1 MAITKIQAGALPADV
16 ITTAAIDDAS
26 ITHAKLHTTMDL
38 SSKTVTLPTLS
49 TLNTT
54 GNVGIGTSSPKRHL
68 HLNNPAALTTKIQIT
83 NLTTG
88 ASTDGDGFQLGISND
103 GTANIEQRENLDMA
117 FATNNAERM
126 RIDSSGNV
134 GIGTDSPSTSLDV
147 VRAGVQPLRVQ
158 STSGT
163 EVQIHMVNTGG
174 NVQLEAHNNNFN
186 IDADAVG
193 IGTTSPGAK
202 LHVDVG
208 APSSTDQT
216 LGRFQSQDSRQI
228 GFVWDDSQSTL
239 GIATL
244 TNHKMVFHTNGN
256 SNPRMTI
263 DTSGKV
269 GIGTT
274 SPAEKLQIEG
284 TNPRIYVNG
293 DSNSYYPSIR
303 VDGVNGGISLGT
315 YYGGNISGENSLT
328 FLTGS
333 SETDGGSA
341 RLQIRGDND
350 IEIRNLQSG
359 AGGNDTNALYWKIQ
373 NSANTGQYARLGGIK
388 AETVSN
394 WGGKLKFYTKPAN
407 GTPNDNV
414 TEQMVIDQSGR
425 VTMPYQPAFR
435 AGYTSGSTVTNNV
448 NNKHPFTSVA
458 INRGN
463 NYSGPNARFTAPV
476 AGLYR
481 FSACFWVNAN
491 NNCDFA
497 PRLNGSSWIS
507 SAPNSDAI
515 IFVQKADSYI
525 QNLSGTFMLE
535 LQANDYV
542 ELQSRNYTSNYYAG
556 HSWWEGHLIG

>member
-435 AGYTSGSTVTNNV
+435 AGYTSGSSVTNNV

>member
-26 ITHAKLHTTMDL
+26 VTHAKLHTTMDL
-38 SSKTVTLPTLS
+38 SSKTVTLPRLS